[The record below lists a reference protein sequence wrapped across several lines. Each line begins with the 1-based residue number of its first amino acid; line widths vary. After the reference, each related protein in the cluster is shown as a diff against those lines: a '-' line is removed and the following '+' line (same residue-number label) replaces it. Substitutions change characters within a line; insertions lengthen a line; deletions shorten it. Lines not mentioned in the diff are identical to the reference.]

1 MRTEETAGWDG
12 AGARGV
18 SQIFEQEVSFA
29 KQLRDLCKSKFI
41 ISHLINQN
49 ACSLHSSI
57 KAKTELASS
66 HMQQHMS
73 FNMHCKTDTEWKTDY
88 F

>member
-1 MRTEETAGWDG
+1 MDLGLEGFHRSLSKKSAL
-12 AGARGV
+12 R
-18 SQIFEQEVSFA
+18 
-29 KQLRDLCKSKFI
+29 KQLRDHCKSEFI

-49 ACSLHSSI
+49 ACSPHNSI
-57 KAKTELASS
+57 NAKSELASS

-73 FNMHCKTDTEWKTDY
+73 FNMHCKTDTEWKTDD